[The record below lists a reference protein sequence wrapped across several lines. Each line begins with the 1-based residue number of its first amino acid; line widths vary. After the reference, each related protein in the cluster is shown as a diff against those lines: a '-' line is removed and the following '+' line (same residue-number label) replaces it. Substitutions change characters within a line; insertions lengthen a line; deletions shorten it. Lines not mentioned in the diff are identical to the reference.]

1 MKQLE
6 FKFEMMSETLK
17 KIEKEIPDFKKHG
30 FQTREEWNKAKGFDR
45 AFKHMEQ
52 MQGGNKKA

>member
-1 MKQLE
+1 MQQLE

-17 KIEKEIPDFKKHG
+17 EIEKEIPDFKKHG
-30 FQTREEWNKAKGFDR
+30 FETREEWNKAKSFDR